1 VKAIRIVSAAIILVL
16 LLSATAAAAGLSGL
30 MGSGGALPDP
40 ADLIGTKSFLYEE
53 DVVEDGLP
61 YVAFTF
67 PMPGDYDQFLMQ
79 YAALASAAGYDV
91 SEGRI
96 MDMDAHKVASGA
108 KAAWLI
114 PDYRG
119 ALLFLVSPSLDY
131 APLPTPT
138 PTPRP
143 TPKPT
148 PRPAV
153 TSSSGSGGSSYVPSA
168 GGGHTEYV
176 EVKQDCF
183 ACVNGKCSLCHGSGW
198 YRNYGVK
205 VPCSIYCETC
215 DGLGYWYTRQPVWV
229 P

>member
-1 VKAIRIVSAAIILVL
+1 MKRRFALFL
-16 LLSATAAAAGLSGL
+16 LLIALLPAAAGAAGLSGL
-30 MGSGGALPDP
+30 ASSAGALPDP
-40 ADLIGTKSFLYEE
+40 ADLLGASAFLYEE
-53 DVVEDGLP
+53 EVTDGGIP

-67 PMPGDYDQFLMQ
+67 PMPDDYDAFLSE
-79 YAALASAAGYDV
+79 YAVLAEKAGYAVSGASAL
-91 SEGRI
+91 
-96 MDMDAHKVASGA
+96 DMDAQKIASGA
-108 KAAWLI
+108 RAAYLI

-119 ALLFLVSPSLDY
+119 ALLFLVNPGLDY

-138 PTPRP
+138 PTPAP

-153 TSSSGSGGSSYVPSA
+153 TSAPDAPLVTGSS
-168 GGGHTEYV
+168 GGGHVEYI

-183 ACVNGKCSLCHGSGW
+183 ACANGKCDLCDGSGW
-198 YRNYGVK
+198 YRNYGEK
-205 VPCSIYCETC
+205 VPCPIYCTTC